1 MRTSFVNVLVASLL
15 ACAGAAI
22 PQSWAQENPQPAKD
36 GTPAEGTAQSPA
48 TTPEQVADQFANAAI
63 EAAKPKGIPVP
74 DMPVVATSEVEGI
87 KIEDMKIGDGAEIKK
102 GAMVLAHYHG
112 TLVDGGKTFDSSFE
126 RGEPIAFPLSGVI
139 QGWQLGVPGM
149 KVGGIRKLTIPAD
162 KAYGSQG
169 AGNVIPPDAALSF
182 IIQMVGTV
190 EVVDDKVG
198 EGEAAGAM
206 CVAVTSYTMKDE
218 AGKVVESRTKEN
230 PYIWLPGEFQPVN
243 AAIEGMKVGG
253 KRTVKI
259 PKEFNK
265 PNPMGPPSTRPTDVG
280 LTVEVELTSV
290 RNLQ

>member
-1 MRTSFVNVLVASLL
+1 MRMSIVTILAGVASLL
-15 ACAGAAI
+15 TCVGVAE
-22 PQSWAQENPQPAKD
+22 AQEDPQPAKD
-36 GTPAEGTAQSPA
+36 GTPAPA
-48 TTPEQVADQFANAAI
+48 TTPEQVADQFAKAAV

-87 KIEDMKIGDGAEIKK
+87 KIEDMKIGDGPEVKK

-126 RGEPIAFPLSGVI
+126 RGEPIAFPLGGVI

-149 KVGGIRKLTIPAD
+149 KVGGIRRLTIPAD
-162 KAYGSQG
+162 KAYGEQG
-169 AGNVIPPDAALSF
+169 AGNVIPPNAALTF
-182 IIQMVGTV
+182 IIQMEGTV
-190 EVVDDKVG
+190 AVVEDKVG

-206 CVAVTSYTMKDE
+206 CVAVTAYTMKDE
-218 AGKVVESRTKEN
+218 SGKVLESRTKDN

-253 KRTVKI
+253 KRTVTI

-265 PNPMGPPSTRPTDVG
+265 PNPMGPPSSRPTDVA
-280 LTVEVELTSV
+280 LTVEVELISV